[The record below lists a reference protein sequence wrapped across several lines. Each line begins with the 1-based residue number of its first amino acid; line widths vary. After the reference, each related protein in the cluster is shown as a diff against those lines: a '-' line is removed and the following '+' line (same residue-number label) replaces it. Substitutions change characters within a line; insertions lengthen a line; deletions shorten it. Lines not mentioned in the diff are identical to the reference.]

1 MLYVLAVLLASA
13 IAAATDLRTRR
24 IPNAVPAG
32 LACAGLA
39 LRALQEP
46 HSLAICIALL
56 LGVFLSGTFLF
67 SLGIIGGGDVKLL
80 AAAAAALGWPL
91 TGPFLLYT
99 IFAGALLG
107 IAIACA
113 RGRLR
118 ATFSNIFAMAVPMAA
133 GGRPSLTVS
142 AGGTMPYGVAI
153 FAGAGALALVQQFG
167 LH

>member
-1 MLYVLAVLLASA
+1 MLYVLPVLLASA
-13 IAAATDLRTRR
+13 IAAITDLRTRR
-24 IPNAVPAG
+24 IPNAVSAG
-32 LACAGLA
+32 LAAAGLA
-39 LRALQEP
+39 LHAVQDP
-46 HSLAICIALL
+46 HGLGICIALL
-56 LGVFLSGTFLF
+56 IAVFLSGTFLF

-80 AAAAAALGWPL
+80 AAAAAALGWPQ

-118 ATFSNIFAMAVPMAA
+118 ATFSNIFAMAMPMAA
-133 GGRPSLTVS
+133 GGRPSLVVS
-142 AGGTMPYGVAI
+142 AAGTMPYGVAI
-153 FAGAGALALVQQFG
+153 FAGACTLALVQQFG